1 MKNEVSER
9 DFILKVCIIY
19 DNIYKKHIIN
29 NDVKNHWGRCFPAF
43 CVSPNGYV
51 SPVRFYPLGC
61 SYSDTL
67 VMYGVYSYV
76 NCLLTFVGGYGFMR
90 SNVIR

>member
-29 NDVKNHWGRCFPAF
+29 NDVKEGGQNYSQKKQDM
-43 CVSPNGYV
+43 VS
-51 SPVRFYPLGC
+51 
-61 SYSDTL
+61 
-67 VMYGVYSYV
+67 
-76 NCLLTFVGGYGFMR
+76 GGNLSLDGEGDPETGNLQR
-90 SNVIR
+90 